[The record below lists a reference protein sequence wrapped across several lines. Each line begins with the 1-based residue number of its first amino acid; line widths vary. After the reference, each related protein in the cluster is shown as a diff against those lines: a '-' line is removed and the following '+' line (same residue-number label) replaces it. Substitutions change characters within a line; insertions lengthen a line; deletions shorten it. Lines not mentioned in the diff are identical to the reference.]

1 VAGDFVRIPKLT
13 SETFVGWLLGDFV
26 PGGSEAGAAASLN
39 TILAA
44 RKLEVVAKPSVEVY
58 WLRVAVSAGAMV
70 IKMPGDTA
78 PQTPGTLLPG
88 RVPVASQWRRR
99 RGLALVGMVA
109 NWPEMEQKVTKP
121 QVTGLLRGR

>member
-44 RKLEVVAKPSVEVY
+44 RKLEVVAKPSVEV
-58 WLRVAVSAGAMV
+58 
-70 IKMPGDTA
+70 
-78 PQTPGTLLPG
+78 
-88 RVPVASQWRRR
+88 
-99 RGLALVGMVA
+99 
-109 NWPEMEQKVTKP
+109 
-121 QVTGLLRGR
+121 